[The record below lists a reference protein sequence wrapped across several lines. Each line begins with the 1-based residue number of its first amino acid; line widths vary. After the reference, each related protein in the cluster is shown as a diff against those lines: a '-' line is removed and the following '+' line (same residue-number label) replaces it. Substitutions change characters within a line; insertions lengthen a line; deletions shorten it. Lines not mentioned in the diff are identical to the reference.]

1 MLEVGDG
8 LRIFYSV
15 EAVSSV
21 INKKIFVTESN
32 TKIQFFVSIIN
43 KLKNGTGEI
52 EKSIIFE
59 LEV

>member
-15 EAVSSV
+15 ETVSSV
-21 INKKIFVTESN
+21 IKKKLFVTESK
-32 TKIQFFVSIIN
+32 TKIQFLVSIIS
-43 KLKNGTGEI
+43 KLKNGTCEI